1 MHRKSTAEKL
11 RDDLR
16 ELVDAVVPDVESA
29 VHTIAER
36 TPPLVREGRAVA
48 VEKGTHAAETLSRR
62 LSDIP
67 GTIPSSVVDR
77 LPDAVSDHL
86 PQPRRR
92 RKALLVLATLGLV
105 GAAGAVAS
113 RRRRGS
119 EQRTGPASYPRA
131 VEEDVD
137 AVDAVDPTD
146 PLVEPRIDDTRG

>member
-1 MHRKSTAEKL
+1 MHRKSTAEQL

-16 ELVDAVVPDVESA
+16 DLVDAVVPDVESA

-48 VEKGTHAAETLSRR
+48 VEKGSHAAETLSRR

-67 GTIPSSVVDR
+67 GALPGSVVDR

-92 RKALLVLATLGLV
+92 RRKALLVLGALGVAGVV
-105 GAAGAVAS
+105 GAVLA
-113 RRRRGS
+113 RRARGS
-119 EQRTGPASYPRA
+119 DLSSYPRA
-131 VEEDVD
+131 VQEE
-137 AVDAVDPTD
+137 ADPTD
-146 PLVEPRIDDTRG
+146 PLVEPRLDGDRD